1 MKEVFQLNCTTAHV
15 FVVNMQSQLD
25 DWKLKMARMKAE
37 HDRQDAERAE
47 AERELRAKA
56 DAEAYLTRRRGI
68 SATGSCCYARIVRC
82 GRSAYG
88 GGAR

>member
-1 MKEVFQLNCTTAHV
+1 
-15 FVVNMQSQLD
+15 MQSQLD

-56 DAEAYLTRRRGI
+56 DAEAYLNSPEKRQEEFQQRALAAMPVSFGIEIGTMVRGWRHPLLAV
-68 SATGSCCYARIVRC
+68 SQ
-82 GRSAYG
+82 
-88 GGAR
+88 